1 MDSWA
6 LARSLLPDAL
16 SDRLE
21 PYPKAE
27 EIRLRTGRP
36 PSVILGGRERVIDWQ
51 TTDRQLL
58 LRVMEKA
65 TGASLHAA
73 APSLRNGFI
82 NYRGIRIGVCGE
94 AVFTGGTMSGLRGFS
109 SLAIRVPHTLPSGC
123 EELIEGL
130 ITPKPRNTL
139 IVSPPG
145 VGKTSFLREL
155 MLSEGADPADCV
167 ARTACVSDRRAQR
180 AVGKRFGKS
189 AVRSGAG
196 K

>member
-58 LRVMEKA
+58 LELPGADLPPPIPQRHFQAFRNCGDQRPRETAQAVAVEAGRAVRVKNRLVE
-65 TGASLHAA
+65 
-73 APSLRNGFI
+73 I
-82 NYRGIRIGVCGE
+82 VGI
-94 AVFTGGTMSGLRGFS
+94 
-109 SLAIRVPHTLPSGC
+109 HTLTV
-123 EELIEGL
+123 L
-130 ITPKPRNTL
+130 
-139 IVSPPG
+139 
-145 VGKTSFLREL
+145 FD
-155 MLSEGADPADCV
+155 SEGIGQKRDMHDEAQQHRRKRREQTEHAEKNHYRVDE
-167 ARTACVSDRRAQR
+167 RTE
-180 AVGKRFGKS
+180 GKVFPR
-189 AVRSGAG
+189 GAID
-196 K
+196 KL